1 LVARSDDK
9 DVSAYR
15 NRYNFLAQ
23 NYEMSEFQSTMT
35 SERDFF
41 QFSLDSD
48 DKRFTVFLMLIAN
61 PVYDTVFKYLM
72 SDLDI
77 AKGIISIILEQ
88 EIFQLSFKS
97 QESNYQ
103 DDTGDLKVYHNDF
116 IALIQTGANEYKNV
130 LIEIQQAKIK
140 ANVRRF
146 RDYLGE
152 QYKKL
157 DEIKVDGKT
166 EKEYLPIISI
176 YILNYIL
183 DPELPSVIK
192 VDNNYFDLL
201 TGIEVKRRVLFLE
214 QLTHRSY
221 FIQVPKLDLKLQTK
235 LEWVLSIFEQKYFVE
250 DKRTKEYSYHTEDSF
265 IEKILTKLNVLRND
279 KSVMEELEI
288 EERAWQEFDQ
298 AVKTLHDDLME
309 ELQTKDK
316 ELQSKDKELEVKDN
330 TILTQ
335 EQELK
340 EKDRIIAELKRRMNL

>member
-1 LVARSDDK
+1 
-9 DVSAYR
+9 
-15 NRYNFLAQ
+15 
-23 NYEMSEFQSTMT
+23 
-35 SERDFF
+35 
-41 QFSLDSD
+41 
-48 DKRFTVFLMLIAN
+48 MLIAN

-77 AKGIISIILEQ
+77 AKGIISAILEQ
-88 EIFQLSFKS
+88 EIFHLSLKS
-97 QESNYQ
+97 QESNFQ

-116 IALIQTGANEYKNV
+116 IALIQTGENEYKNV

-152 QYKKL
+152 QYKKI
-157 DEIKVDGKT
+157 DEIMVHEKA

-183 DPELPSVIK
+183 DNDLPSVIK
-192 VDNNYFDLL
+192 VDNKYFDLL
-201 TGIEVKRRVLFLE
+201 TGMEVNRRVLFLE
-214 QLTHRSY
+214 QLTHKSY
-221 FIQVPKLDLKLQTK
+221 FIQVPKLDLKLQSK

-298 AVKTLHDDLME
+298 AVKTLHNDLIN
-309 ELQTKDK
+309 ELIVKEKELASKIKKIESKDK
-316 ELQSKDKELEVKDN
+316 ELKSKDKELHSKDKELHSKDKELE
-330 TILTQ
+330 
-335 EQELK
+335 
-340 EKDRIIAELKRRMNL
+340 EKDRIIAELKKKMNILD